1 MTGKTLML
9 LVLLALLVGG
19 VFVSRHFSSSDS
31 ALAAGP
37 PVRLTASKPVGNRVL
52 FIGNSYTSCIQK
64 QLADALAS
72 SRYRR
77 TTFEFITPGGRRL
90 KNHLNNP
97 ATLKRIRTGNWDAVV
112 LQDQSQTPALPGKP
126 SQSFHASVDAL
137 TKHIRRA
144 GAKPVL
150 YMTWGRR
157 HGDPRNKRI
166 FPDYDTMQK
175 KLTAAYR
182 AAAKR
187 NKIDLAPVGD
197 VWAIVRKTHPALGNR
212 LYAKDN
218 SHPSSHGAYLASCV
232 FFRVLFN
239 DSLESMPTGGG
250 LTEVEAAKLKNI
262 ALNNAG
268 PSKNKP
274 ATKTG
279 K

>member
-1 MTGKTLML
+1 VSGKTIILI
-9 LVLLALLVGG
+9 VLLALLLGWVL
-19 VFVSRHFSSSDS
+19 VSQPFSASSS
-31 ALAAGP
+31 APAAGP
-37 PVRLTASKPVGNRVL
+37 PMRLTASKPVGNRVL

-72 SRYRR
+72 SPYKR

-90 KNHLNNP
+90 KQHLDNP

-157 HGDPRNKRI
+157 HGDPRNKTL
-166 FPDYDTMQK
+166 FPDYDSMQK

-197 VWAIVRKTHPALGNR
+197 VWAIVRKTDPALGNK
-212 LYAKDN
+212 LYAKDD

-232 FFRVLFN
+232 FFRALFD
-239 DSLESMPTGGG
+239 DSLETMPTAGG
-250 LTEVEAAKLKNI
+250 LTEAEAGKLKNI
-262 ALNNAG
+262 ALNNSG
-268 PSKNKP
+268 PSRNTP
-274 ATKTG
+274 AAKTD